1 MPTPNTISADVAPK
15 FYDSISEKYEKYFAQ
30 DQGLL
35 DFIRESLEVLPGD
48 AKVLDIGCGT
58 GIPTSLAVTNSG
70 RTLHGID
77 ISPKMLERSRHNV
90 PRGTFDLVSMLDFT
104 PREGVQYDGMFI
116 ILSMFHFTREE
127 MGKAI
132 ARWRDW
138 VKGEGEGYIFIGTI
152 AAEDA
157 LRFEE
162 GMLSDD
168 KVAISFSPSFSPS
181 FLAIDI
187 SSNSNTDYAI
197 TPLALRGKRPGKIH
211 GGREYEFPV
220 HPTGMAGCVGREW
233 I

>member
-1 MPTPNTISADVAPK
+1 MSTPNVISADVAPK
-15 FYDSISEKYEKYFAQ
+15 FYDSISEKYEKYYPQ

-35 DFIRESLEVLPGD
+35 DFIRESLELLPGD

-116 ILSMFHFTREE
+116 VLSMLHFTREE
-127 MGKAI
+127 IGKAI

-138 VKGEGEGYIFIGTI
+138 VKGDGEGYIFIGTI

-168 KVAISFSPSFSPS
+168 KR
-181 FLAIDI
+181 
-187 SSNSNTDYAI
+187 YAENV
-197 TPLALRGKRPGKIH
+197 PGKFMGDVNTNFLYTQLGWKDVLAENGFEIV
-211 GGREYEFPV
+211 REKKAVFEPAEEAECDREV
-220 HPTGMAGCVGREW
+220 HLFITARRV
-233 I
+233 